1 MWSPCGCNTHRNRT
15 ICTSAPNLQS
25 IQTTH
30 LMFSLQ
36 NIETSQT
43 ARKTVRKIKDKKNR
57 FQISTPF
64 YYHDIP
70 KRCPFEEIRERSKKE
85 SKEEDWNPKVKR
97 WDAYHDVRFSS
108 NPNSKAQLPLD
119 GSLLAKLVGQH
130 RCKKKNLRF
139 PVPSDAQTRSSS
151 RSCTRKRE
159 RSHNS
164 PATFRV

>member
-30 LMFSLQ
+30 LMFSQQ

-43 ARKTVRKIKDKKNR
+43 ARKTVRKMKDKKIASR
-57 FQISTPF
+57 FLPHSTITTF
-64 YYHDIP
+64 RKDAHSR
-70 KRCPFEEIRERSKKE
+70 KFEKGANKSRKKKIE
-85 SKEEDWNPKVKR
+85 TPKVKR
-97 WDAYHDVRFSS
+97 CDTYHDVRFSS

-159 RSHNS
+159 TSHNS
-164 PATFRV
+164 PARFRV